1 MITTAITPHPDQLSD
16 WIKTKE
22 IQRGSKQ
29 AIEDKAIAAYHKALD
44 DGRTKEEAEKE
55 YFKHFNKGT
64 NGASANTVEGNKR
77 RVA

>member
-1 MITTAITPHPDQLSD
+1 MTTTAITHHPDHLTD

-29 AIEDKAIAAYHKALD
+29 AIEDQAIAAYHKALD

-55 YFKHFNKGT
+55 FFKHFNKGT
-64 NGASANTVEGNKR
+64 NGTGENSLEGDKR

>member
-1 MITTAITPHPDQLSD
+1 MLTAITPHPDHHTD

-44 DGRTKEEAEKE
+44 DGRTKEEAEKI
-55 YFKHFNKGT
+55 FFSHFQKSN
-64 NGASANTVEGNKR
+64 NGKEMDCAG
-77 RVA
+77 